1 MRGQAKKVQ
10 CVETGTRITP
20 ADAGTSVRAIR
31 VRMYVRDH
39 PRGCGDKMV
48 VLSASDGVMG
58 SPPRMRGQ
66 VKETG
71 APQGYLRIT
80 PADAGTSGDFGWVPR
95 ANGDH
100 PRGCGDKQTHEFMK
114 NFCRGSPPRMR
125 GQADPAGEDCPS
137 GRITPADAG
146 TSANWFSAS
155 SAWTDHPRGC
165 GDKPGR
171 QNAQTIARGS
181 PPRMR
186 GQVVHRDSGNLSVR
200 ITPADA
206 GTSSLSRAGSCIYPD
221 HPRGCGDKQNLGEFC
236 LSCRGS
242 PPRMRGQA
250 YPGGGAVFS
259 LRITPADAGTR

>member
-95 ANGDH
+95 ANGDP

-165 GDKPGR
+165 GDKANVLHLDMAEG
-171 QNAQTIARGS
+171 GS

-186 GQVVHRDSGNLSVR
+186 GQALSAALRSAIAR

-206 GTSSLSRAGSCIYPD
+206 GTSSCVILTLMMHPD
-221 HPRGCGDKQNLGEFC
+221 HPRGCGDK
-236 LSCRGS
+236 RI
-242 PPRMRGQA
+242 
-250 YPGGGAVFS
+250 GAQ
-259 LRITPADAGTR
+259 

>member
-165 GDKPGR
+165 GDKAIMSIPPVI
-171 QNAQTIARGS
+171 NRGS

-186 GQVVHRDSGNLSVR
+186 GQVKSAQALICSNG

-206 GTSSLSRAGSCIYPD
+206 GTRPMYCTWTWRRED
-221 HPRGCGDKQNLGEFC
+221 HPRGCGDKPYLRLCARQ
-236 LSCRGS
+236 SRGS

-250 YPGGGAVFS
+250 AVLS
-259 LRITPADAGTR
+259 

>member
-100 PRGCGDKQTHEFMK
+100 PRGCGDKLIQQA
-114 NFCRGSPPRMR
+114 RIVLQVGSPPRMR
-125 GQADPAGEDCPS
+125 GQVLTGSPLPLP

-146 TSANWFSAS
+146 T
-155 SAWTDHPRGC
+155 R
-165 GDKPGR
+165 
-171 QNAQTIARGS
+171 
-181 PPRMR
+181 
-186 GQVVHRDSGNLSVR
+186 
-200 ITPADA
+200 
-206 GTSSLSRAGSCIYPD
+206 
-221 HPRGCGDKQNLGEFC
+221 
-236 LSCRGS
+236 LSCL
-242 PPRMRGQA
+242 
-250 YPGGGAVFS
+250 Y
-259 LRITPADAGTR
+259 LL

>member
-165 GDKPGR
+165 GDK
-171 QNAQTIARGS
+171 AIMS
-181 PPRMR
+181 IPP
-186 GQVVHRDSGNLSVR
+186 VIN
-200 ITPADA
+200 
-206 GTSSLSRAGSCIYPD
+206 
-221 HPRGCGDKQNLGEFC
+221 
-236 LSCRGS
+236 RGS

-250 YPGGGAVFS
+250 GETKCS
-259 LRITPADAGTR
+259 NNCQRITPADAGTSCPP

>member
-100 PRGCGDKQTHEFMK
+100 PRGCGDKKARGEVAPLM
-114 NFCRGSPPRMR
+114 RGSPPRMR
-125 GQADPAGEDCPS
+125 GQAQQVLCRCLHLG
-137 GRITPADAG
+137 ITPADAG
-146 TSANWFSAS
+146 TS
-155 SAWTDHPRGC
+155 P
-165 GDKPGR
+165 
-171 QNAQTIARGS
+171 
-181 PPRMR
+181 
-186 GQVVHRDSGNLSVR
+186 
-200 ITPADA
+200 
-206 GTSSLSRAGSCIYPD
+206 
-221 HPRGCGDKQNLGEFC
+221 
-236 LSCRGS
+236 
-242 PPRMRGQA
+242 
-250 YPGGGAVFS
+250 
-259 LRITPADAGTR
+259 

>member
-1 MRGQAKKVQ
+1 MRGQ
-10 CVETGTRITP
+10 GTQSFLLRRIRGITP
-20 ADAGTSVRAIR
+20 ADAGTSFCRYRKTTSAW
-31 VRMYVRDH
+31 DH
-39 PRGCGDKMV
+39 PRGCGDKV
-48 VLSASDGVMG
+48 DSGLDLFYQIG

-165 GDKPGR
+165 GDK
-171 QNAQTIARGS
+171 AIMS
-181 PPRMR
+181 IPP
-186 GQVVHRDSGNLSVR
+186 VIN
-200 ITPADA
+200 
-206 GTSSLSRAGSCIYPD
+206 
-221 HPRGCGDKQNLGEFC
+221 
-236 LSCRGS
+236 RGS

-250 YPGGGAVFS
+250 GETKCS
-259 LRITPADAGTR
+259 NNCQRITPADAGTSCPP